1 MEVPTTLAISPAMT
15 KYLMMVKILKMS
27 NELKKILNNQ
37 KGVALIMIMT
47 AIIFLLAIYSEFTFE
62 SKISRIKTT
71 NILDK
76 SQAKLMAE
84 SGLQLAMTRL
94 KLYVEAYNKVQSNEN
109 AKNTVSPQL
118 LNQLWEVPFMYP
130 IPVPPNASAAFKNT
144 VDSFEK
150 ESILE
155 GEMRVSIQS
164 ISNRINLNQLRMS
177 YLTFNPETDV
187 ERISTPLDISETAI
201 HDNVSVDQSLYYM
214 LRTLITRKSDQD
226 EAFAEKYSRVNYQEL
241 ISNLKY
247 YISDQGILAQDPF
260 AAQASSAFQQNNIT
274 PKYGPLSSSSE
285 IYTIPGWD
293 DDLVELIKNEFSFYP
308 TNQIDLNKVSGNMLK
323 LLFPNLMEDDIEEF
337 FNYKN
342 DPQRPR
348 HFNTTDDLK
357 QYFVN
362 TARNLTEEYFNQ
374 RIEMFTKQGITFSS
388 NPNLFRVVSEG
399 IYNRSTY
406 TLVAIVSVA
415 NQATSVTPQG
425 NSQSPG
431 GEPGGTTG
439 ATGDSS
445 GGIRG
450 EDTEQNT
457 QLTEPRIIEIQVN

>member
-1 MEVPTTLAISPAMT
+1 MT
-15 KYLMMVKILKMS
+15 KYLMMVKILKIS
-27 NELKKILNNQ
+27 NEFKKILKNQ

-94 KLYVEAYNKVQSNEN
+94 KLYVEAHNKVQGNEN

-130 IPVPPNASAAFKNT
+130 IPIPPNAPATFKNT
-144 VDSFEK
+144 VASFEK

-177 YLTFNPETDV
+177 YLTFNPETDT
-187 ERISTPLDISETAI
+187 EKISTPLDISETAI

-214 LRTLITRKSDQD
+214 LRTLITRKSDTD
-226 EAFAEKYSRVNYQEL
+226 EAFSEKYSRVNYQEL

-260 AAQASSAFQQNNIT
+260 AAQASSSFQQNNIT
-274 PKYGPLSSSSE
+274 PKYAPLSSSSE

-293 DDLVELIKNEFSFYP
+293 DELVDLIKNEFSFYP
-308 TNQIDLNKVSGNMLK
+308 TNQIDLNKISGNMLK

-348 HFNTTDDLK
+348 NFNTTEDLK

-388 NPNLFRVVSEG
+388 NPNLFRIVAEG
-399 IYNRSTY
+399 IYNRSNY

-415 NQATSVTPQG
+415 NQVTNVAPQG
-425 NSQSPG
+425 DTQTPA
-431 GEPGGTTG
+431 GEPGGTS
-439 ATGDSS
+439 DDRS

-450 EDTEQNT
+450 DNAEQST
-457 QLTEPRIIEIQVN
+457 QFTEPRIIEIQVN